1 MDFFGTAAPAAPA
14 SGHQSTV
21 EKIKKGRE
29 SMTKLGNKL
38 DSLKTFNV
46 EMAKGYRL
54 SFEMAVKLTQRL
66 NSYKELVQELDGL
79 LMEIEKVS
87 KGTITQDMISQLQK
101 TTHDDI
107 LTTKEDLL
115 NNGTRYAEMLRTND
129 MRDEA
134 EKLMQLMET
143 IRSMSASSEK
153 LKQDGGYKKKK
164 RATTNKAK
172 PKAKAAAA
180 KQ

>member
-1 MDFFGTAAPAAPA
+1 MDFFGTAQAAPPAPA
-14 SGHQSTV
+14 SGQDATV
-21 EKIKKGRE
+21 AKIKQGRD
-29 SMTKLGNKL
+29 SMAKLGNKL

-66 NSYKELVQELDGL
+66 NSYKVLIQELDGL

-87 KGTITQDMISQLQK
+87 KGTITQDMISQLQR

-107 LTTKEDLL
+107 RSTKEDLI

-134 EKLMQLMET
+134 EKLLQLMDT
-143 IRSMSASSEK
+143 IRTMSASSDK
-153 LKQDGGYKKKK
+153 LKQEGGQQKKK
-164 RATTNKAK
+164 RATKTK
-172 PKAKAAAA
+172 PRAKAAT